1 MAKTDKKLVKRL
13 KLLIAS
19 ITPAI
24 FLIALNVG
32 SGSVTTA
39 ASAGANVGMMMIWP
53 LLLSCVFTYI
63 LIITFGRFTLVTGDT
78 ALFGFR
84 KQFGKPWAMAVL
96 ISLVVTEIGSFLG
109 SMGVLTQVVQE
120 WSRPLTPSGRGF
132 NPITLAVL
140 FGMLLYL
147 FFWTGRHLTFER
159 ILAVFVSL
167 MGLSFFIT
175 MFLVK
180 PDAIEVIKGL
190 VPRLPSDAKAAIIMA
205 GMVGTT
211 MGAVIVVVRSILV
224 QEKGWTIKDLKIEKR
239 DAFIAAL
246 LMFILS
252 AAIMVCAAG
261 TLHPLGLE
269 VENAIDMVKLLE
281 PLAGRFAISVF
292 VAGIVCASLSS
303 LLPVVLLAPW
313 LIADYRNKPRNMRD
327 RIPRMLA
334 VFMISTGL
342 IVPVFGAPPVLAL
355 LVSQVSNVAINPLII
370 LLMIILQNNKEIMG
384 EYKAS
389 LQLNIWLVVIF
400 LFSVLMSIVGIAGVV
415 NIL

>member
-1 MAKTDKKLVKRL
+1 
-13 KLLIAS
+13 
-19 ITPAI
+19 
-24 FLIALNVG
+24 
-32 SGSVTTA
+32 
-39 ASAGANVGMMMIWP
+39 
-53 LLLSCVFTYI
+53 
-63 LIITFGRFTLVTGDT
+63 
-78 ALFGFR
+78 
-84 KQFGKPWAMAVL
+84 
-96 ISLVVTEIGSFLG
+96 
-109 SMGVLTQVVQE
+109 MGVLTQVVQE

-224 QEKGWTIKDLKIEKR
+224 QEKGWTIKEFKIEKR

-281 PLAGRFAISVF
+281 PLAGRFAISIF
-292 VAGIVCASLSS
+292 VVGIVCASLSS
-303 LLPVVLLAPW
+303 LFPVVLLAPW
-313 LIADYRNKPRNMRD
+313 LIADYRNIPRNMRN

-334 VFMISTGL
+334 IFMISTGL

-355 LVSQVSNVAINPLII
+355 LVSQVSNVVINPLII

-384 EYKAS
+384 EYKAG
-389 LQLNIWLVVIF
+389 LHLNIWLVVIF